1 MARKKQ
7 DSLKAI
13 ATQVVKPKESQA
25 TPAKKRVGR
34 QDVKTPVRKDVTLRA
49 EELTHGGRLTKAAF
63 AQLKKD
69 FPTQDLKK
77 NFITKQLKM
86 YREQKAEGRPVS
98 MIDWSRKRK
107 HCGRGAIKFT
117 PAVAKKL
124 IDINNRNWGA
134 LSFKRLAGKLAD
146 EGINVSHVTVRTWCR
161 ELGMRRRRRYI
172 KPKLTLLHK
181 INRLSFVLSQIGTRS
196 AQFTDLNN
204 VVHGDE
210 KWFFMMKDGQVCRVF
225 PNKDGHYQLPAP
237 PRVFHKSRMPK
248 VMVLAVCA
256 RPRPVYGFDGKV
268 GLWRFTLERPAKR
281 NNIRTGTVVG
291 ETIILEDVRVD
302 AVEYRTKVVAKGGV
316 FEKMR
321 EVMWWFHTAA
331 RYKTVAGVRVPCGKI
346 VSGKWR
352 FSNNEGT
359 KCPEAGTRLLYQHD
373 GARPHTARVNT
384 QVFASHGK
392 MKGFSIEDVVQPSQS
407 PDLNVDDL
415 AFFNSLQSDVS
426 LVAKENR
433 RDLLDAIIK
442 CWHEYPLEKMESV
455 WRCLYSSFHGVLES
469 FGDNDYKRH
478 RGVRD
483 SRDTEDRLQQRTV
496 GRRVIKGAEKKL
508 AEMRSELEA
517 GDVASEMSSDC
528 A

>member
-34 QDVKTPVRKDVTLRA
+34 QDVKTPVRKDVTLRT
-49 EELTHGGRLTKAAF
+49 EELTHGGRLTKATF
-63 AQLKKD
+63 ARLKTN
-69 FPTQDLKK
+69 FPTQDIKK

-134 LSFKRLAGKLAD
+134 LSFKCLAGKLAD

-161 ELGMRRRRRYI
+161 EVGMRRRRRYI

-181 INRLSFVLSQIGTRS
+181 INRLSFVLSQIDTRS

-268 GLWRFTLERPAKR
+268 GLWSFTLERPAKR

-291 ETIILEDVRVD
+291 ETIILEDVRGD

-321 EVMWWFHTAA
+321 DVMWWFHTAA
-331 RYKTVAGVRVPCGKI
+331 RY
-346 VSGKWR
+346 
-352 FSNNEGT
+352 
-359 KCPEAGTRLLYQHD
+359 
-373 GARPHTARVNT
+373 
-384 QVFASHGK
+384 
-392 MKGFSIEDVVQPSQS
+392 
-407 PDLNVDDL
+407 
-415 AFFNSLQSDVS
+415 
-426 LVAKENR
+426 
-433 RDLLDAIIK
+433 
-442 CWHEYPLEKMESV
+442 
-455 WRCLYSSFHGVLES
+455 
-469 FGDNDYKRH
+469 
-478 RGVRD
+478 
-483 SRDTEDRLQQRTV
+483 RTV
-496 GRRVIKGAEKKL
+496 RKNCQWQ
-508 AEMRSELEA
+508 
-517 GDVASEMSSDC
+517 VAIQ
-528 A
+528 

>member
-1 MARKKQ
+1 
-7 DSLKAI
+7 
-13 ATQVVKPKESQA
+13 
-25 TPAKKRVGR
+25 
-34 QDVKTPVRKDVTLRA
+34 
-49 EELTHGGRLTKAAF
+49 
-63 AQLKKD
+63 
-69 FPTQDLKK
+69 
-77 NFITKQLKM
+77 M

-117 PAVAKKL
+117 PAGAKKL

-146 EGINVSHVTVRTWCR
+146 EGINVSHVTVRRWCT

-172 KPKLTLLHK
+172 KPKLTLLYK
-181 INRLSFVLSQIGTRS
+181 INRLSFVLSQIDTRS

-204 VVHGDE
+204 VVHGGE
-210 KWFFMMKDGQVCRVF
+210 KWFFMIKDGQVCRVF

-256 RPRPVYGFDGKV
+256 RPRLVYGFDGKV
-268 GLWRFTLERPAKR
+268 GLWSFTLERPAKR

-331 RYKTVAGVRVPCGKI
+331 RYKTVAGVRVPCGEI

-352 FSNNEGT
+352 FSSNEGT
-359 KCPEAGTRLLYQHD
+359 KYPEAGTRLLYQHD

-384 QVFASHGK
+384 PVFCFAWQDE
-392 MKGFSIEDVVQPSQS
+392 GF
-407 PDLNVDDL
+407 
-415 AFFNSLQSDVS
+415 
-426 LVAKENR
+426 
-433 RDLLDAIIK
+433 
-442 CWHEYPLEKMESV
+442 
-455 WRCLYSSFHGVLES
+455 LY
-469 FGDNDYKRH
+469 
-478 RGVRD
+478 
-483 SRDTEDRLQQRTV
+483 
-496 GRRVIKGAEKKL
+496 
-508 AEMRSELEA
+508 
-517 GDVASEMSSDC
+517 
-528 A
+528 